1 MKGIVLEKKDGH
13 AVLVDKQGKFYKV
26 KDKND
31 IIVGT
36 EYERSM
42 FLRLNKGLVFKV
54 SALMIAATLG
64 IFGYNA
70 YALPNAYVSLDIN
83 PSVELATNSFGTVI
97 DVNPLNEDGEK
108 LSEGLTLEGQKV
120 EDALQNLIEEAKTE
134 GYLDESLD
142 NAVAVTVSTD
152 DEAKGEDILQSA
164 EEAVKSELENQNL
177 EDTEIIAENIN
188 TERHKEAE
196 RLGISPGKMLLIEK
210 LKAADLE
217 VDADEYASKPVREIM
232 KVLNAKRAEDRAE
245 AKEMKKEAKKD
256 KDSNIED
263 NVLQEE
269 TEQSSNEVLTEEKVE
284 AKSINKSEEKIAPEK
299 TTEVKGKTNNSPSD
313 NSQKGQ
319 QQSENAKVNSQEKS
333 NNSQNKN
340 EKANE
345 KANEKG
351 NNNKSNKK

>member
-13 AVLVDKQGKFYKV
+13 AVLVDKQGKFHKV
-26 KDKND
+26 KDKKD
-31 IIVGT
+31 IIVGA
-36 EYERSM
+36 EYEKAT
-42 FLRLNKGLVFKV
+42 FLRLNKGLVFKL
-54 SALMIAATLG
+54 SALMIVGTLG
-64 IFGYNA
+64 LFGYNA

-108 LSEGLTLEGQKV
+108 ISEGLTLEGQKV
-120 EDALQNLIEEAKTE
+120 EDALQTLIEEAKNE
-134 GYLDESLD
+134 GYLDENLD

-152 DEAKGEDILQSA
+152 DEAKGEEILQSA
-164 EEAVKSELENQNL
+164 EETVKSELENQNI
-177 EDTEIIAENIN
+177 ENAEIIAQNIN

-217 VDADEYASKPVREIM
+217 VDADEYANKPVREIM
-232 KVLNAKRAEDRAE
+232 KALNAKRAEDRAE
-245 AKEMKKEAKKD
+245 AKEIKKEAKKD
-256 KDSNIED
+256 KDNNIED
-263 NVLQEE
+263 NILQGE
-269 TEQSSNEVLTEEKVE
+269 TEQPYNEAVTEEKVE
-284 AKSINKSEEKIAPEK
+284 TKSINKEEEKAPEK
-299 TTEVKGKTNNSPSD
+299 TTEVKSKVNNSPSD
-313 NSQKGQ
+313 NSQKVQ
-319 QQSENAKVNSQEKS
+319 QQSENANSNSQEKS

-345 KANEKG
+345 KSNEKG

>member
-1 MKGIVLEKKDGH
+1 M
-13 AVLVDKQGKFYKV
+13 VDKQGKFHKV

-31 IIVGT
+31 IMVGA
-36 EYERSM
+36 EYEKSK

-54 SALMIAATLG
+54 SALMIVGTLG
-64 IFGYNA
+64 LFGYNA
-70 YALPNAYVSLDIN
+70 YAVPKAYVLLDIN

-120 EDALQNLIEEAKTE
+120 EDALQTLIVEAKTE

-177 EDTEIIAENIN
+177 ENAEIIAQNIN

-210 LKAADLE
+210 LKEADLE
-217 VDADEYASKPVREIM
+217 VNAEEYANKPVREIM
-232 KVLNAKRAEDRAE
+232 KALNAKRAEDRAE
-245 AKEMKKEAKKD
+245 AKEIKKEAKKD

-263 NVLQEE
+263 NILQGE
-269 TEQSSNEVLTEEKVE
+269 TEQSSNEAVTEEKVE
-284 AKSINKSEEKIAPEK
+284 TKAINKSEEKAPEK
-299 TTEVKGKTNNSPSD
+299 TTEVKEKTNNSSSD
-313 NSQKGQ
+313 SNPKGQ
-319 QQSENAKVNSQEKS
+319 QQSENANSNSQEKS
-333 NNSQNKN
+333 NNSKDKENN
-340 EKANE
+340 ASEKS
-345 KANEKG
+345 KG
-351 NNNKSNKK
+351 NKPNGK

>member
-13 AVLVDKQGKFYKV
+13 AVLVDKQGKFHKV

-31 IIVGT
+31 IMVGA
-36 EYERSM
+36 EYEKSK

-54 SALMIAATLG
+54 SALMIVGTLG
-64 IFGYNA
+64 LFGYNA
-70 YALPNAYVSLDIN
+70 YAVPKAYVSLDIN

-108 LSEGLTLEGQKV
+108 INEGLTLEGQKV
-120 EDALQNLIEEAKTE
+120 EYALQTLIEEAKNE
-134 GYLDESLD
+134 GYLDENLD

-152 DEAKGEDILQSA
+152 NEAKGEDILKSA

-177 EDTEIIAENIN
+177 ENTEIIAQNIN

-217 VDADEYASKPVREIM
+217 VNDEEYANKPVREIM

-245 AKEMKKEAKKD
+245 AKEIKKEAKKD
-256 KDSNIED
+256 KDNNIED
-263 NVLQEE
+263 NILQGE
-269 TEQSSNEVLTEEKVE
+269 TEQPYNEAVTEEKVE
-284 AKSINKSEEKIAPEK
+284 TKSINKNDEKQSEK
-299 TTEVKGKTNNSPSD
+299 TTEVKSKANNSPSD
-313 NSQKGQ
+313 NSQKVQ
-319 QQSENAKVNSQEKS
+319 QQSENANSNSQEKS

-345 KANEKG
+345 KSNEKG
-351 NNNKSNKK
+351 NNNNSNKK

>member
-13 AVLVDKQGKFYKV
+13 AVLVDKQGKFHKV

-31 IIVGT
+31 IMVGA
-36 EYERSM
+36 EYEKSK

-54 SALMIAATLG
+54 SALMIVGTLG
-64 IFGYNA
+64 LFGYNA
-70 YALPNAYVSLDIN
+70 YAVPKAYVSLDIN
-83 PSVELATNSFGTVI
+83 PSVELVTNSFGTVI

-120 EDALQNLIEEAKTE
+120 EDALQTLIVEAKTE

-177 EDTEIIAENIN
+177 ENAEIIAQNIN

-210 LKAADLE
+210 LKEVDLE
-217 VDADEYASKPVREIM
+217 VNADEYANKPVREIM
-232 KVLNAKRAEDRAE
+232 KALNAKRAEDRAE
-245 AKEMKKEAKKD
+245 AKEIKKEAKKD

-263 NVLQEE
+263 NILQGE

-284 AKSINKSEEKIAPEK
+284 TKSINKSEEKAPEK
-299 TTEVKGKTNNSPSD
+299 TTEVKEKTNNSSSD
-313 NSQKGQ
+313 SNPKGQ
-319 QQSENAKVNSQEKS
+319 QQSGNAKSNSQEKS
-333 NNSQNKN
+333 NNAKDKENNAS
-340 EKANE
+340 EKSKE
-345 KANEKG
+345 
-351 NNNKSNKK
+351 NKSNGK

>member
-36 EYERSM
+36 EYEGSM

-152 DEAKGEDILQSA
+152 DEAKGEDILKSV

-177 EDTEIIAENIN
+177 EDTEIIAQNIN
-188 TERHKEAE
+188 TDRHKEAE

-217 VDADEYASKPVREIM
+217 VNAEEYANKPVREIM
-232 KVLNAKRAEDRAE
+232 KALNAKRAEDRAE
-245 AKEMKKEAKKD
+245 SKEIKKEAKKD
-256 KDSNIED
+256 KDSSIED
-263 NVLQEE
+263 NSLLGG
-269 TEQSSNEVLTEEKVE
+269 TEQSSNEAVTEEKVE
-284 AKSINKSEEKIAPEK
+284 TKSINKNDEKQSEK
-299 TTEVKGKTNNSPSD
+299 TTEVKSKANNSPSD
-313 NSQKGQ
+313 NRQKGQ
-319 QQSENAKVNSQEKS
+319 QQSENAKLNSQEKS

-345 KANEKG
+345 KG

>member
-13 AVLVDKQGKFYKV
+13 AVLVDKQGKFHKV
-26 KDKND
+26 KDKKD
-31 IIVGT
+31 IIVGA
-36 EYERSM
+36 EYEKGT
-42 FLRLNKGLVFKV
+42 FLRLNKGLVFKL
-54 SALMIAATLG
+54 SALMIVGTLG
-64 IFGYNA
+64 LFGYNA

-108 LSEGLTLEGQKV
+108 ISEGLTLEGQKV
-120 EDALQNLIEEAKTE
+120 EDALQTLIEEAKNE
-134 GYLDESLD
+134 GYLDENLD

-152 DEAKGEDILQSA
+152 NEAKGEEILQSV
-164 EEAVKSELENQNL
+164 EETVKSELENQNI
-177 EDTEIIAENIN
+177 ENAEIIAQNIN

-217 VDADEYASKPVREIM
+217 VDADEYANKPVREIM
-232 KVLNAKRAEDRAE
+232 KALNAKRAEDRAE
-245 AKEMKKEAKKD
+245 AKEIKKEAKKD
-256 KDSNIED
+256 KDNNIED
-263 NVLQEE
+263 NILQGE
-269 TEQSSNEVLTEEKVE
+269 TEQPYNEAVTEEKVE
-284 AKSINKSEEKIAPEK
+284 TKSINKEEEKAPEK
-299 TTEVKGKTNNSPSD
+299 TTEVKSKANNSPSD
-313 NSQKGQ
+313 NSQKVQ
-319 QQSENAKVNSQEKS
+319 QQSENANSNSQEKS

-345 KANEKG
+345 KSNEKG

>member
-1 MKGIVLEKKDGH
+1 MKGIVLEKKDGY
-13 AVLVDKQGKFYKV
+13 AVLVDKQGKFHKI

-31 IIVGT
+31 IIVGA
-36 EYERSM
+36 EYEKSK
-42 FLRLNKGLVFKV
+42 FLRLNSRLALRV
-54 SALMIAATLG
+54 SALMIVGTLG
-64 IFGYNA
+64 VFGYSA
-70 YALPNAYVSLDIN
+70 YALPKAYVSLDIN

-108 LSEGLTLEGQKV
+108 ISEGLTLEGQKV
-120 EDALQNLIEEAKTE
+120 EDALQTLIDEAKTE

-177 EDTEIIAENIN
+177 ENAEIIAQNIN

-210 LKAADLE
+210 LKEADLE
-217 VDADEYASKPVREIM
+217 VNADEYANKPVREIM
-232 KVLNAKRAEDRAE
+232 KALNAKRAEDRAE
-245 AKEMKKEAKKD
+245 AKEIKKEAKKD
-256 KDSNIED
+256 KDSNVED
-263 NVLQEE
+263 NTSQGE
-269 TEQSSNEVLTEEKVE
+269 TEQTSNEILTEEKVE
-284 AKSINKSEEKIAPEK
+284 TKSINKSEEKAPEK
-299 TTEVKGKTNNSPSD
+299 TTEVKEKTNNSPSD
-313 NSQKGQ
+313 NKQQGQ
-319 QQSENAKVNSQEKS
+319 QQSENAKSSSQEKS

-340 EKANE
+340 D

-351 NNNKSNKK
+351 NSNKSNKK

>member
-1 MKGIVLEKKDGH
+1 MKGIVLEKKDGY

-31 IIVGT
+31 IIVGV
-36 EYERSM
+36 EYERSA

-54 SALMIAATLG
+54 SALMIAGTLG

-70 YALPNAYVSLDIN
+70 YAVPNAYVSLDIN

-120 EDALQNLIEEAKTE
+120 EDALQTLIVEAKTE

-177 EDTEIIAENIN
+177 ENAEIIAQNIN

-210 LKAADLE
+210 LKEVDLE
-217 VDADEYASKPVREIM
+217 VNADEYANKPVREIM
-232 KVLNAKRAEDRAE
+232 KALNVKRAEDRAE
-245 AKEMKKEAKKD
+245 AKEIKKEAKKD
-256 KDSNIED
+256 KDSSVED
-263 NVLQEE
+263 NSLLGE
-269 TEQSSNEVLTEEKVE
+269 TEKSSNEAVTEEKVE
-284 AKSINKSEEKIAPEK
+284 TKAINKGEEKATEK
-299 TTEVKGKTNNSPSD
+299 TTEVKSKTNNSPSD

-319 QQSENAKVNSQEKS
+319 QQSENAKSNSQEKS
-333 NNSQNKN
+333 NNAKDKENNAS
-340 EKANE
+340 EKSKE
-345 KANEKG
+345 
-351 NNNKSNKK
+351 NKSNGK